1 MCPRFG
7 LLQSTLLW
15 GKISCNIPLGKACF
29 ACVKLPPSIPI
40 NLHCTFDRAPRPLH
54 GAMALISSILLGEPR
69 VEPEL
74 SGLIPWQHDLLRTHP
89 PPPPTHSLHV
99 FFCFFNF
106 SSGGKCF
113 FFGVLSFLFLAY
125 TYYKC
130 YKNSCVHMRIF
141 NFDLLTMRVSKWRIL

>member
-74 SGLIPWQHDLLRTHP
+74 SGLIPWQHDPPRTHHP
-89 PPPPTHSLHV
+89 PPSPHTA
-99 FFCFFNF
+99 FTCFFVFLISPQVGNA
-106 SSGGKCF
+106 F

-130 YKNSCVHMRIF
+130 
-141 NFDLLTMRVSKWRIL
+141 